1 MAKKKS
7 GRKRNNYARVNKV
20 LELLYGKKADVQPG
34 FEELVVDT
42 EFEKAEFTN
51 SLAFVASVIA
61 VISIGLSLMSTKFEG
76 FVPVLAIGVV
86 PIYFALQ
93 WIMSMF
99 GYKPTS
105 ANQAAIVIYQH
116 RLANPVDT
124 VPDASTRKISVTET
138 LLISTMV
145 TALCLANIL
154 GKSKNTKLESVKTSS
169 Q

>member
-1 MAKKKS
+1 MAKKESKLKRS
-7 GRKRNNYARVNKV
+7 RRKRVDKQLNLLGEKV
-20 LELLYGKKADVQPG
+20 GVQPG

-51 SLAFVASVIA
+51 ALGFIASVIA
-61 VISIGLSLMSTKFEG
+61 VIGISLSLMSTEINRF
-76 FVPVLAIGVV
+76 FAVLAIGVV
-86 PIYFALQ
+86 PIYFLIQ
-93 WIMSMF
+93 LIMSFF
-99 GYKPTS
+99 GYKQAS

-116 RLANPVDT
+116 RLTNPVDT

>member
-1 MAKKKS
+1 MAKKENKLKRNR
-7 GRKRNNYARVNKV
+7 RKRVDKQLN
-20 LELLYGKKADVQPG
+20 LLGEKDGVQPG
-34 FEELVVDT
+34 FEELVVAT

-51 SLAFVASVIA
+51 AAAAIASVIA
-61 VISIGLSLMSTKFEG
+61 VISIGLSWEG
-76 FVPVLAIGVV
+76 INGFFAVLAIGVV
-86 PIYFALQ
+86 PIYFLLQ
-93 WIMSMF
+93 WIMAFF
-99 GYKPTS
+99 GYKQTS